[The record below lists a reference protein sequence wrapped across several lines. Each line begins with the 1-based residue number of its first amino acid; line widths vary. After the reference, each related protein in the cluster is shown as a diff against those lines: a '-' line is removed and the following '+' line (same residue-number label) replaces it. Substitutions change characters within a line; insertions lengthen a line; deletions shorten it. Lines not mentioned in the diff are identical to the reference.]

1 MMTAFGMTTSG
12 QRIAALAA
20 LPRRLAAW
28 MTPIEDRYYFIA
40 TIMLGFAVALV
51 IIR

>member
-1 MMTAFGMTTSG
+1 LRVVRLGEIVC
-12 QRIAALAA
+12 RLLA
-20 LPRRLAAW
+20 
-28 MTPIEDRYYFIA
+28 PIEDRYYLMA

>member
-1 MMTAFGMTTSG
+1 LRVIRWGEVIC
-12 QRIAALAA
+12 RLLA
-20 LPRRLAAW
+20 
-28 MTPIEDRYYFIA
+28 PIEDRYYLMT